1 MRVLL
6 VTKPL
11 EPPWNDS
18 GKLVPRDIA
27 LAASGRHTLHVMGR
41 GGEGA
46 DWPPHVV
53 RHDAVRGQGGFRIG
67 RLDQLDLMRR
77 VWSLRNQADAL
88 HFFFQPHPAASAAAR
103 MLSRVCARP
112 AIQTALSAPRAD
124 HEAGRL
130 VFARR
135 VVTLSSATAR
145 RLAPACVTA
154 PRVIPPG
161 IAELVPASAARASA
175 ACRAAALSPGFLLY
189 PGDYEF
195 SGGHEL
201 LLAAWAAVADLP
213 QLVLAGRDKTPSAA
227 AARARIGERARA
239 LGLESRVRLLGTVSD
254 MRGLIAASAGVL
266 FPARS
271 LYGKTDVPLVLLEA
285 WCESRPVLV
294 SDLEP
299 LIELV
304 GGLDAVIPD
313 DAPAWAAAAR
323 RLASERDARG
333 AAGRARLMER
343 YTAGHAAS
351 AYESLY
357 DELESELHPEGPP
370 R

>member
-1 MRVLL
+1 M
-6 VTKPL
+6 TKPL
-11 EPPWNDS
+11 QPPWNDS
-18 GKLVPRDIA
+18 GKLVPRDIV
-27 LAASGRHTLHVMGR
+27 LAASGRHTWHVLGR
-41 GGEGA
+41 SGESPG
-46 DWPPHVV
+46 WPAHVV
-53 RHDAVRGQGGFRIG
+53 RHDPVRGRAGFRIG
-67 RLDQLDLMRR
+67 RLEQLDLMRR
-77 VWSLRNQADAL
+77 AWLLRGQVDAL

-103 MLSRVCARP
+103 LLARVCARP
-112 AIQTALSAPRAD
+112 AIQTALSAPRED
-124 HEAGRL
+124 HKAERL

-145 RLAPACVTA
+145 RLAPACVPP

-161 IAELVPASAARASA
+161 IAELSPASAERAAA
-175 ACRAAALSPGFLLY
+175 ACRAASVSPGFLLY

-195 SGGHEL
+195 SGGHEV
-201 LLAAWAAVADLP
+201 LLAAWAAATDLP
-213 QLVLAGRDKTPSAA
+213 QLVLAGRDKTPAAA
-227 AARARIGERARA
+227 AARTRLRDRARA
-239 LGLESRVRLLGTVSD
+239 LGLESRVQLLGEVSD

-285 WCESRPVLV
+285 WCEARPVLV

-299 LIELV
+299 LIELTH
-304 GGLDAVIPD
+304 GLDAMIPD
-313 DAPAWAAAAR
+313 EAAAWAAAVR
-323 RLASERDARG
+323 RLSSEREARG

-343 YTAGHAAS
+343 YTARHAAS

-357 DELESELHPEGPP
+357 EELESELRREGPP